1 MRISLGWVFGERG
14 ELRQEAERVDS
25 VMDGTPAMNLVTL
38 GRVELREVRQR
49 TAQAGP
55 PAGTTLPFPSRSDRG
70 GDVRRGSVGEEG
82 RSGIYFSPCY
92 MFNIFG

>member
-25 VMDGTPAMNLVTL
+25 VMDGKPTMNLVTL

-70 GDVRRGSVGEEG
+70 RDVRRA
-82 RSGIYFSPCY
+82 R
-92 MFNIFG
+92 